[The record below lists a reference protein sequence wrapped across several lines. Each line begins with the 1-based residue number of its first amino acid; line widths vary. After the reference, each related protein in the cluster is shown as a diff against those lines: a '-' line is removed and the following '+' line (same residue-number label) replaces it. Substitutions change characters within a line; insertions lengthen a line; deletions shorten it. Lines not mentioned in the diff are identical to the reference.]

1 MLDML
6 GYDQDEDTVTD
17 LFGGS
22 GAVQA
27 EINQGVLEVRT

>member
-1 MLDML
+1 M
-6 GYDQDEDTVTD
+6 GYDPETDTVDD

-27 EINQGVLEVRT
+27 EINQGVLL